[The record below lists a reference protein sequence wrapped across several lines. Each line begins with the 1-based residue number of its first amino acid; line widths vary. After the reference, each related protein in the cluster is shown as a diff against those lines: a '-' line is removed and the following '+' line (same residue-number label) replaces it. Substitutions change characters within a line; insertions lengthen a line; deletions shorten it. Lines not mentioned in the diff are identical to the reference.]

1 MLYRGANIL
10 ILDEPTAVLT
20 PQEITKLFDILRN
33 MKQEG
38 CSIIIITHKMN
49 EVMEI
54 SDRVTVLR
62 KGETI
67 GTVKTSETDPRQL
80 TEMMVGRAVSLDIER
95 VPVDKE
101 NQRPLLE
108 VKNLTAQNAEGR
120 EVIRQMSFTLNTG
133 EILGVAGIA
142 GSGQKELCELIA
154 GLYKAQA
161 GEVIFKGESI
171 LGMTP
176 AKIIQKG
183 ISMSFIPEDRLGMG
197 LVAGMD
203 IVDNVLLKT
212 FHEGKSPFVD
222 RKAGKERAE
231 QIVEKFQIDT
241 PSVHHIVKKLSG
253 GNIQKVLLGREIDMN
268 PQLIITAYPVRGLDI
283 GASYNIY
290 DILNQQKQKGVG
302 ILFIGEDLDVLLGLC
317 DRLMVIHDGELMG
330 IVDPKEVTKEDVGLL
345 MLGHPMEEV
354 KAC

>member
-1 MLYRGANIL
+1 
-10 ILDEPTAVLT
+10 
-20 PQEITKLFDILRN
+20 

-101 NQRPLLE
+101 HQQPLLE
-108 VKNLTAQNAEGR
+108 VKNLTAKNAEGR

-154 GLYKAQA
+154 GLYKAQS
-161 GEVIFKGESI
+161 GEVVFKGESI

-183 ISMSFIPEDRLGMG
+183 ISMSFIPEDRLGM
-197 LVAGMD
+197 V
-203 IVDNVLLKT
+203 
-212 FHEGKSPFVD
+212 
-222 RKAGKERAE
+222 
-231 QIVEKFQIDT
+231 
-241 PSVHHIVKKLSG
+241 
-253 GNIQKVLLGREIDMN
+253 
-268 PQLIITAYPVRGLDI
+268 
-283 GASYNIY
+283 
-290 DILNQQKQKGVG
+290 
-302 ILFIGEDLDVLLGLC
+302 
-317 DRLMVIHDGELMG
+317 
-330 IVDPKEVTKEDVGLL
+330 
-345 MLGHPMEEV
+345 
-354 KAC
+354 